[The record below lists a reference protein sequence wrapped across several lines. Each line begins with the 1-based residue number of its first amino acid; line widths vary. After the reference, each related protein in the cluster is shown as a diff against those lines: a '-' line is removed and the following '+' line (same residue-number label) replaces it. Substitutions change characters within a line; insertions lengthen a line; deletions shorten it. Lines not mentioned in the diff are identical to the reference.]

1 MVYVMRNRN
10 ARLRSLLLGCVCL
23 FCLSISAQANAFRV
37 LFIGNS
43 FTGFSQSSL
52 ERFRNTSPLGDD
64 EFGYIFVGGASLD
77 FHRKQ
82 AGTIEAIRNGQW
94 DYVVLQDHSRQTL
107 FLLDLFDSAVRE
119 LTTVVRESG
128 AEPILFQTWARL
140 EDGSYSPRQQLVN
153 RRYNEL
159 AAELDIHVM
168 SVGQTWL
175 SIYNSDRA
183 YFNRLHDPDRI
194 HQTPLGASIV
204 AGAAYKFLYDTD
216 LSWAPMEPTA
226 RSAVLTNVA
235 TRPAHQN
242 TGGESPEPEV
252 RIESIISL
260 LLD

>member
-1 MVYVMRNRN
+1 M
-10 ARLRSLLLGCVCL
+10 L
-23 FCLSISAQANAFRV
+23 CLSISTQAQAFRV

-52 ERFRNTSPLGDD
+52 ERFRNASPLGAD
-64 EFGYIFVGGASLD
+64 EFGYIILGGSNLN
-77 FHRKQ
+77 FHLNQ
-82 AGTIEAIRNGQW
+82 AATVESIRNGNW

-107 FLLDLFDSAVRE
+107 FFLDLFDSAVRA
-119 LTTVVRESG
+119 LTDIIRESG
-128 AEPILFQTWARL
+128 AEPVLFQTWARL
-140 EDGSYSPRQQLVN
+140 EQGNYASRQALVN

-175 SIYNSDRA
+175 SIYNNDRN

-194 HQTPLGASIV
+194 HQTPLGASLV
-204 AGAAYKFLYDTD
+204 AGAAYRFMYDTD
-216 LSWAPMEPTA
+216 LSWAPMESTA
-226 RSAVLTNVA
+226 KRAVLGNVS

-242 TGGESPEPEV
+242 TGSQADKTVPIQSV
-252 RIESIISL
+252 ITL